1 MITEVNLRN
10 EITKFSKKQLIE
22 IVSFLEEINSEWYH
36 PNEDTHRKT
45 NYLLRELCSFFK
57 ELNSPARKILENPK
71 KLINELNNI
80 EEIDDL
86 IEILHNVMFCYMEYL
101 TKGGSSD
108 MSEYFKQYKLI
119 RDFLIKLSS
128 LEKELNPF
136 KHCYTELEVLPKRLL
151 VSTFLKARKMDFEQ
165 FKGWWFEPKNYSLS
179 K

>member
-1 MITEVNLRN
+1 MKKEENSKN
-10 EITKFSKKQLIE
+10 EITKLSKKQLIE
-22 IVSFLEEINSEWYH
+22 IINFLEEIHSEWYH
-36 PNEDTHRKT
+36 PNEDSHRHT
-45 NYLLRELCSFFK
+45 TYLFRELCSLFK
-57 ELNSPARKILENPK
+57 KLNSPARKTLTNPK
-71 KLINELNNI
+71 KLIEELYNV

-86 IEILHNVMFCYMEYL
+86 IETLHNVMFCYMEYL
-101 TKGGSSD
+101 TKGGLSD

-136 KHCYTELEVLPKRLL
+136 KHCTTELEVLPKRLL